1 MADLLDDGGRIL
13 QALRQACAGA
23 TVTTAW
29 PRESPQRPVILVT
42 LAGDSPA
49 DYRDDRRYLTELE
62 YYVRVFAARADDM
75 RRACADVHTALEGLG
90 YELTFRWEEPG
101 EGWRQTALRY
111 KIYL

>member
-1 MADLLDDGGRIL
+1 MNLIDDTLRIL
-13 QALRQACAGA
+13 NAMRELENV
-23 TVTTAW
+23 TVTTKW
-29 PRESPQRPVILVT
+29 PKGEAKIPVVLVT
-42 LAGDSPA
+42 LAGDRSA
-49 DYRDDRRYLTELE
+49 DRRDDRRYLTELE